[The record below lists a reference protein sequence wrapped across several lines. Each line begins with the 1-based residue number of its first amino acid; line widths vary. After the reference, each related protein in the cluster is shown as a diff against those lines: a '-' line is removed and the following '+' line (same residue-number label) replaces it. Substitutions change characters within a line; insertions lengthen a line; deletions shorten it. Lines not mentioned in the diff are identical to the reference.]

1 MSGSDKMEVDD
12 GPPPVV
18 VVDQGQDAK
27 TPGSEEKKK
36 WRNKKV
42 RRTQAAQRHLSAP
55 HNSAVSTWPFRG
67 AKSQLLR
74 SRNFC
79 GGGSNGGIP
88 GEVLPEVAAQVGNGR
103 LKKGLQTCCHHM
115 PGH

>member
-36 WRNKKV
+36 W
-42 RRTQAAQRHLSAP
+42 HLSAP

-74 SRNFC
+74 SPNFC
-79 GGGSNGGIP
+79 PGGSSLDKIQNGYRLDKTILSGH
-88 GEVLPEVAAQVGNGR
+88 VLPILYKFKYDVR
-103 LKKGLQTCCHHM
+103 H
-115 PGH
+115 